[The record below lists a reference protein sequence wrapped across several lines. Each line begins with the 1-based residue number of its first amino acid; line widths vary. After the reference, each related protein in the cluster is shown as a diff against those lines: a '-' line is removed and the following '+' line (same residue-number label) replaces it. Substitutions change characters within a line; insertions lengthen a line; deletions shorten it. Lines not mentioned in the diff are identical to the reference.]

1 MPAFASDGDGQ
12 ATTRRL
18 EALPLHRPSYDLSMY
33 ERVIV
38 VARHAEN
45 VSWAAGVAANWAGNW
60 ATGDAGQIGAVEG
73 RGHAGGEEGGEEVGD
88 TTSDIGRAAL
98 GDGWGNT
105 TRATGHAAK
114 PAIFV
119 VYEKANPHSRYNV
132 PVNRGAEA
140 SAYLKYVL
148 DHYDGLPRWSFFVHG
163 NESSWHHDG
172 KLGERL
178 AHAWRLARDTGRP
191 YVEINNYR
199 QRIGLDKARGP
210 LVGAGELERE
220 MSAAQLEAWRREY
233 LEPHVDFGR
242 ANADWVRGSTC
253 CAQFLVRREQLM
265 QYPRPFHERLYA
277 WSIEPGHEGPVVVRY
292 LEFAWHVIWGDDEAR
307 HPDRSQHLCG
317 RGHARLCTRFEM
329 AARREQMH
337 DEDEDDGMQDEL

>member
-1 MPAFASDGDGQ
+1 MGCG
-12 ATTRRL
+12 RRSEL
-18 EALPLHRPSYDLSMY
+18 GGELGR
-33 ERVIV
+33 
-38 VARHAEN
+38 
-45 VSWAAGVAANWAGNW
+45 NW

-73 RGHAGGEEGGEEVGD
+73 RGHAGGEEGGEDNGEEVGD

-140 SAYLKYVL
+140 LRRRRISSMSSTTTTAYRAGASLSTATNSHLDITTASSASGSRM
-148 DHYDGLPRWSFFVHG
+148 HGGLRETPAVRMSRSITTG
-163 NESSWHHDG
+163 N
-172 KLGERL
+172 KLASTRL
-178 AHAWRLARDTGRP
+178 RQGART
-191 YVEINNYR
+191 
-199 QRIGLDKARGP
+199 ARCV
-210 LVGAGELERE
+210 VGAGELERE
-220 MSAAQLEAWRREY
+220 MSAAQLETWRREY

-277 WSIEPGHEGPVVVRY
+277 WSIEPGHEGPVVGRY
-292 LEFAWHVIWGDDEAR
+292 LEFARHVICNVIWGDDEAHQ

>member
-1 MPAFASDGDGQ
+1 MGCGRRSELGGELGDG
-12 ATTRRL
+12 RRG
-18 EALPLHRPSYDLSMY
+18 PDRSRRGSRPC
-33 ERVIV
+33 R
-38 VARHAEN
+38 
-45 VSWAAGVAANWAGNW
+45 
-60 ATGDAGQIGAVEG
+60 
-73 RGHAGGEEGGEEVGD
+73 GGEEGGEEVGD

-191 YVEINNYR
+191 YRVCR
-199 QRIGLDKARGP
+199 DQ
-210 LVGAGELERE
+210 
-220 MSAAQLEAWRREY
+220 
-233 LEPHVDFGR
+233 
-242 ANADWVRGSTC
+242 
-253 CAQFLVRREQLM
+253 
-265 QYPRPFHERLYA
+265 
-277 WSIEPGHEGPVVVRY
+277 
-292 LEFAWHVIWGDDEAR
+292 
-307 HPDRSQHLCG
+307 
-317 RGHARLCTRFEM
+317 
-329 AARREQMH
+329 
-337 DEDEDDGMQDEL
+337 

>member
-148 DHYDGLPRWSFFVHG
+148 DHYDYTTTAYRAGASLSTATSHLGITTASSASGSRMHGGLRETPAGRMSRSIITG
-163 NESSWHHDG
+163 NG
-172 KLGERL
+172 L
-178 AHAWRLARDTGRP
+178 AST
-191 YVEINNYR
+191 
-199 QRIGLDKARGP
+199 
-210 LVGAGELERE
+210 
-220 MSAAQLEAWRREY
+220 RR
-233 LEPHVDFGR
+233 
-242 ANADWVRGSTC
+242 A
-253 CAQFLVRREQLM
+253 
-265 QYPRPFHERLYA
+265 
-277 WSIEPGHEGPVVVRY
+277 
-292 LEFAWHVIWGDDEAR
+292 
-307 HPDRSQHLCG
+307 DRSLVQ
-317 RGHARLCTRFEM
+317 ASSS
-329 AARREQMH
+329 AK
-337 DEDEDDGMQDEL
+337 

>member
-45 VSWAAGVAANWAGNW
+45 VSWAAGVAANWAGKR
-60 ATGDAGQIGAVEG
+60 ATGDEGQIGAVEG

-191 YVEINNYR
+191 YRVCR
-199 QRIGLDKARGP
+199 DQ
-210 LVGAGELERE
+210 
-220 MSAAQLEAWRREY
+220 
-233 LEPHVDFGR
+233 
-242 ANADWVRGSTC
+242 
-253 CAQFLVRREQLM
+253 
-265 QYPRPFHERLYA
+265 
-277 WSIEPGHEGPVVVRY
+277 
-292 LEFAWHVIWGDDEAR
+292 
-307 HPDRSQHLCG
+307 
-317 RGHARLCTRFEM
+317 
-329 AARREQMH
+329 
-337 DEDEDDGMQDEL
+337 